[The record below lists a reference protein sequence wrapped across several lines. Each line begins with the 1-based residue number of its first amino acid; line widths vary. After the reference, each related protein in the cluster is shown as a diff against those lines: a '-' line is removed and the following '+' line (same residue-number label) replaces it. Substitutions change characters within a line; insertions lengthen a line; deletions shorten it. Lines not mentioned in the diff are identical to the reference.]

1 MVILRVHR
9 FIKHLIFTAFLSVW
23 NSMDIYLQRCRDDDE
38 KVGRIRSN
46 TGFDCNVYVV
56 CNNEVVDSDSG
67 SLTEFSCF
75 NIGKAY
81 QRSKGFA
88 CLEHSCEDVDSL
100 RIEYFHIF
108 YTASTPNSVL
118 FAIDYCQRQN
128 SSTLCSKDGIYKE

>member
-38 KVGRIRSN
+38 KVGRIRTN
-46 TGFDCNVYVV
+46 TGFDCTVYVV

-67 SLTEFSCF
+67 SLTGFSCF

-88 CLEHSCEDVDSL
+88 CLEHSCEDVDS
-100 RIEYFHIF
+100 
-108 YTASTPNSVL
+108 
-118 FAIDYCQRQN
+118 
-128 SSTLCSKDGIYKE
+128 